1 MHLKEFFP
9 GIRYA
14 LILQVLTLGCGMFMR
29 HQEQKNEILL
39 FSIIAGIVYWISV
52 FVVVKIKTNWAETI
66 GGKIW
71 LRYGFA
77 VLFLACALIYPLFK
91 NVETESV
98 NYGPAGSALQW
109 EQSESIEE

>member
-1 MHLKEFFP
+1 MHLKEVFP

-39 FSIIAGIVYWISV
+39 FSIIAGIIYWISV
-52 FVVVKIKTNWAETI
+52 FVVIKIKTNWMESM
-66 GGKIW
+66 GGKVW

-77 VLFLACALIYPLFK
+77 ILFLACALIYPLFENSMSTTANK
-91 NVETESV
+91 
-98 NYGPAGSALQW
+98 GPAGMPAQW
-109 EQSESIEE
+109 EQIEMTEE